1 MIGKVLGTGSYVPAQ
16 RWDNN
21 ILSEMVDTNDE
32 WIRERTGIGSRH
44 VAAEGESTA
53 VLAVGAAKAALEN
66 AGVEAKEIDLI
77 IVATVS
83 PGTLVPCTACQVQA
97 ALGAEDATCFD
108 INGACTGF
116 LLAMN
121 TAQAYLA
128 QGIYRTALVVGAEC
142 LSNLT
147 DWTDRSTCI
156 LFGDGS
162 GAAVLHAYPEGCN
175 AHPEGC
181 NAYPEAGYAQV
192 THSEGN
198 RGAVLTCESANRR
211 VGEAASSENFLR
223 MDGGEVFKFAVS
235 RVPGVIME
243 LLEREAVALE
253 EIDYF
258 VLHQANA
265 RIVRAVAKR
274 LGGDPEKFPMNI
286 AEYGNTSSASIPI
299 LLDELNRAGKLR
311 RGMKLVLAGFGGGL
325 SYGASLIVW

>member
-21 ILSEMVDTNDE
+21 ILSEMVETNDE

-53 VLAVGAAKAALEN
+53 VLAVGAARAALEN
-66 AGVEAKEIDLI
+66 AGVKAEEIDLI

-97 ALGAEDATCFD
+97 ALGAEAATCFD
-108 INGACTGF
+108 INAACTGF

-128 QGIYRTALVVGAEC
+128 QGIYRTALVIGAEC
-142 LSNLT
+142 LSNLM

-162 GAAVLHAYPEGCN
+162 GAAVLQARPEGCD
-175 AHPEGC
+175 AQSDGR
-181 NAYPEAGYAQV
+181 YAQV

-211 VGEAASSENFLR
+211 VDEAEASENFLR

-235 RVPGVIME
+235 KVPAVIME
-243 LLEREAVALE
+243 LLEREALTPE

-274 LGGDPEKFPMNI
+274 LGGDLEKFPMNI

>member
-1 MIGKVLGTGSYVPAQ
+1 MIGKILGTGSCVPAQ

-21 ILSEMVDTNDE
+21 ILSEMVDTDDE

-44 VAAEGESTA
+44 VAAEGESAA
-53 VLAVGAAKAALEN
+53 VLAAGAARAALEN
-66 AGVEAKEIDLI
+66 AGVEAAEIDLI
-77 IVATVS
+77 LAATVS

-97 ALGAEDATCFD
+97 ALGADGATCFD

-128 QGIYRTALVVGAEC
+128 QGLYRTALVVGAEC

-162 GAAVLHAYPEGCN
+162 GAAVLQARP
-175 AHPEGC
+175 
-181 NAYPEAGYAQV
+181 AGRYAQV
-192 THSEGN
+192 TCSEGK

-211 VGEAASSENFLR
+211 AGDTEARPPESFLR

-235 RVPGVIME
+235 RVPGVIAK
-243 LLEREAVALE
+243 LLEREEVAPE

>member
-21 ILSEMVDTNDE
+21 ILSEMVETNDE
-32 WIRERTGIGSRH
+32 WIRERTGIESRY

-53 VLAVGAAKAALEN
+53 VLAVGAARAALEN
-66 AGVEAKEIDLI
+66 AGVEAEEIDLI
-77 IVATVS
+77 IAATVS

-97 ALGAEDATCFD
+97 ALGAEAATCFD

-128 QGIYRTALVVGAEC
+128 QGIYRTALVIGAEC
-142 LSNLT
+142 LSNLM

-162 GAAVLHAYPEGCN
+162 GAAVLQAQSDGR
-175 AHPEGC
+175 
-181 NAYPEAGYAQV
+181 YAQV

-211 VGEAASSENFLR
+211 VGEAAAPENFLR

-243 LLEREAVALE
+243 LLEREALAPE

-274 LGGDPEKFPMNI
+274 LGGDLEKFPMNI